1 MLRTALLSACLALLA
16 LACAQ
21 AAADGPKRETKIKA
35 AIVYKLAKF
44 VDWPDARSAAPP
56 RALNLCLLGQDPIAG
71 VLAAAEGREIRGR
84 RVRFRRLA
92 DLTAEGDGC
101 HLLFVSA
108 SEAPRLERTLAWLDA
123 RPVLS
128 ISDIAGF
135 AARGGVVGLVRS
147 GKRLGFEI
155 NVAVAERS
163 GLAISAPLLELAT
176 VVGPRP

>member
-1 MLRTALLSACLALLA
+1 MPRTALLSACLALLA

-21 AAADGPKRETKIKA
+21 AAADGPSRETKIKA

-44 VDWPDARSAAPP
+44 VDWPDARSAAG
-56 RALNLCLLGQDPIAG
+56 ALNLCLLGEDPIAG